1 MIWLYICLGNIVLSG
16 YLFLIL
22 LEYSCFIILND
33 ILQRAEI
40 FYFDE
45 VQCIFSSFVLLVSYL
60 RNLCLCQGHSIFS
73 LEDLWLQF
81 IRVELISVCEV
92 RRVKVTFSKIK
103 IQPFQK
109 PFSLKVKKERVLEIR
124 TMLSYYIS

>member
-1 MIWLYICLGNIVLSG
+1 MLWLYICLVNIVLSS

-22 LEYSCFIILND
+22 LEYICFTILNG
-33 ILQRAEI
+33 ILQRTEI

-45 VQCIFSSFVLLVSYL
+45 VQCIFSSSIVLLVSYL

-81 IRVELISVCEV
+81 IRVELISVYEL

-103 IQPFQK
+103 ILPFQK
-109 PFSLKVKKERVLEIR
+109 RLFLEGKKGEGFRNKNNALI
-124 TMLSYYIS
+124 